1 MGLIYIVSKGFE
13 TQAYGPHQEGL
24 QGRNYF
30 LTIWFLFDFIF
41 EFA

>member
-1 MGLIYIVSKGFE
+1 MGLIYIVSKRFE
-13 TQAYGPHQEGL
+13 TQAYDPHQEAL
-24 QGRNYF
+24 QGRNHS